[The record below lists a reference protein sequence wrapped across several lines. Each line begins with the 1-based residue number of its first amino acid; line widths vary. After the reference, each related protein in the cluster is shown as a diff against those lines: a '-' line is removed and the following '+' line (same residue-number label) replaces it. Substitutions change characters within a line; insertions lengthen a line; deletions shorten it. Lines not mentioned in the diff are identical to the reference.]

1 MPAICNVL
9 LGNSKNLHVY
19 GNDYNTKDGT
29 AERDYIHILDL
40 TNAHI
45 KAIEYLKK
53 TSISYDVFNI
63 GTNKP
68 LSVLELVKTFE
79 KTTNTKIPIIFKK
92 RRKGDLPCFWADSG
106 KAKKFKMVTSI

>member
-92 RRKGDLPCFWADSG
+92 
-106 KAKKFKMVTSI
+106 KKER